1 MNIAKKINDSES
13 DFRDYKSF
21 MKNRVEQSL
30 FFQEIESN
38 EVDTI
43 IQNLN
48 PNKSSDLSPIVLKI
62 FRGKLSPTLAK
73 IFNNCTYSG
82 LFPDSLKIARVI
94 PLFKSGDRNDITNYR
109 PISLLPVISKIF
121 EKLIHAQGSTGIA
134 F

>member
-1 MNIAKKINDSES
+1 MNIAKKLNDSKPES

-62 FRGKLSPTLAK
+62 FRGKLSPTLA
-73 IFNNCTYSG
+73 I
-82 LFPDSLKIARVI
+82 
-94 PLFKSGDRNDITNYR
+94 
-109 PISLLPVISKIF
+109 
-121 EKLIHAQGSTGIA
+121 
-134 F
+134 